1 MKFFVF
7 LSEDQPETFKN
18 IFRNYC
24 KRVSACRRVSKDTVE
39 GCPTF
44 SVVHREVRSNHGS
57 SLSSVRRALNFKG
70 YGRLRKAKD
79 LGLKP
84 RHIQLRLKYVKDMLK
99 WSDADYLNI
108 VFTDEKLF
116 SCCAG
121 SNADFYVGRKR
132 APRLRQSDRR
142 GKHFGVR
149 GIMVWMGYS
158 YNYGLFF
165 IFEGEQG
172 ASVNSEQIL
181 LAYEESGMASF
192 FRSHRKPIL
201 QMDNAPTH
209 SIVKKKYLKRRLD
222 FPPLSPDLNPVETGR
237 AAMSRRVTDV
247 LKPRNRTQLRES
259 IIEIFSFFYTKIN
272 RKRLRIS
279 SGTIVNVYFWSRR
292 PKGIRLNTRD
302 YFVLI
307 FHVF

>member
-1 MKFFVF
+1 MF
-7 LSEDQPETFKN
+7 LRAGE
-18 IFRNYC
+18 
-24 KRVSACRRVSKDTVE
+24 CRRIPWRVVLRSL
-39 GCPTF
+39 
-44 SVVHREVRSNHGS
+44 VVHREVRSNHGG

-84 RHIQLRLKYVKDMLK
+84 RHIQLRLKYVKGMLK

-108 VFTDEKLF
+108 VFTDKKLF

-142 GKHFGVR
+142 GKHFGGR

-165 IFEGEQG
+165 FIFEGEQG
-172 ASVNSEQIL
+172 ASVNSEQNL

-222 FPPLSPDLNPVETGR
+222 FPPLSPDLNPVATAW
-237 AAMSRRVTDV
+237 AAMSRRVKDV

-259 IIEIFSFFYTKIN
+259 IFETFHFVSEDQPEMFKNIFRNY
-272 RKRLRIS
+272 RKRLLL
-279 SGTIVNVYFWSRR
+279 VKEA
-292 PKGIRLNTRD
+292 KGHMTK
-302 YFVLI
+302 Y
-307 FHVF
+307 